1 MFSASDLY
9 ITLEHECI
17 VDLKTA
23 LGTWKRGCK
32 RENI

>member
-9 ITLEHECI
+9 ITLEHEFKDSSSY
-17 VDLKTA
+17 VEE
-23 LGTWKRGCK
+23 RCK